1 MWLAVQYWEVYY
13 NEFDERERR
22 PERKDQNKNK
32 RVTFSDVK
40 EVREI
45 QTENQIYSRMEEINK
60 NTKIKKL

>member
-13 NEFDERERR
+13 NEFDERP